1 MMEKSKQ
8 IGFIGLGNMGF
19 PMASRLVEAGYS
31 LSVYDIKSDVQATF
45 LKGRSAAGMD
55 TAAEAAKSSALI
67 ITMLPD
73 GKAVSAVVLGE
84 KGSAGMID
92 VMSPGTILIDMGS
105 SSPMGTKKL
114 GQLLAS
120 REIQMIDA
128 PVSGGVPKAKSGEL
142 AIIAGGKAEVVE
154 RCRPIFEVLGSRIF
168 HSGSLGSGHAVKAL
182 NNMCSAAGLIAA
194 AEVLLVGQKFG
205 VNPRVMN
212 DILNA
217 STGRN
222 NSTENKMAQYVFS
235 RSFSSGFSLDLMVK
249 DLTTA
254 TDLAREIGIPALFSS
269 ACRELWVAAQ
279 SGLESGVDHT
289 GVVRWFEELARI
301 RLKDEEV
308 LK

>member
-1 MMEKSKQ
+1 MEKSEQ

-31 LSVYDIKSDVQATF
+31 LSVYDIQSDVQAAF
-45 LKGRSAAGMD
+45 LKSRSAMGMN
-55 TAAEAAKSSALI
+55 TPAEVAKSSDLI

-73 GKAVSAVVLGE
+73 GKAVSAVVMGTE
-84 KGSAGMID
+84 EFVGIID
-92 VMSPGTILIDMGS
+92 VMSQGAILIDMSS
-105 SSPMGTKKL
+105 SSPMDTKKI
-114 GQLLAS
+114 GQILES
-120 REIQMIDA
+120 RKIQMIDA
-128 PVSGGVPKAKSGEL
+128 PVSGGVRKAKSGEL
-142 AIIAGGKAEVVE
+142 AIIAGGRAEAVD

-168 HSGSLGSGHAVKAL
+168 HSGPLGSGHAVKAL

-194 AEVLLVGQKFG
+194 TEVLLVGKKFG
-205 VNPRVMN
+205 LNPRVMN

-222 NSTENKMAQYVFS
+222 NSTENKMTQYVFS

-254 TDLAREIGIPALFSS
+254 TDLAKDIGVPALFSS
-269 ACRELWVAAQ
+269 ECRKLWVAAQ
-279 SGLESGVDHT
+279 SGLENGVDHT
-289 GVVRWFEELARI
+289 DVVRWFEELAGV
-301 RLKDEEV
+301 RLKEEEN

>member
-1 MMEKSKQ
+1 MEKSGQ

-19 PMASRLVEAGYS
+19 PMASRLAEADYS
-31 LSVYDIKSDVQATF
+31 MLVYDINRDVQAAF
-45 LKGRSAAGMD
+45 LKGRSARGTD
-55 TAAEAAKSSALI
+55 TPAEAAKNSDVI

-73 GKAVSAVVLGE
+73 GKAVSAVVLGAE
-84 KGSAGMID
+84 ESAGMID

-105 SSPMGTKKL
+105 SSPTGTKKL
-114 GQLLAS
+114 GQLFAS

-128 PVSGGVPKAKSGEL
+128 PVSGGVPKAQSGEL

-154 RCRPIFEVLGSRIF
+154 RCRSIFEVLGSRIF
-168 HSGSLGSGHAVKAL
+168 YSGSLGSGHAVKAL

-194 AEVLLVGQKFG
+194 AEVLLVGRKFG
-205 VNPRVMN
+205 VNPSVMN

-254 TDLAREIGIPALFSS
+254 TDLARDIGIPALFSS
-269 ACRELWVAAQ
+269 TCRELWVAAQ
-279 SGLESGVDHT
+279 SELESGVDHT
-289 GVVRWFEELARI
+289 GVVRWFEGLAHI
-301 RLKDEEV
+301 LLKD
-308 LK
+308 

>member
-1 MMEKSKQ
+1 MRAKSTK
-8 IGFIGLGNMGF
+8 IGFIGLGNMGS

-31 LSVYDIKSDVQATF
+31 LSVYDIKRDVQADF
-45 LKGRSAAGMD
+45 LKGRSATGMD
-55 TAAEAAKSSALI
+55 TPAKVAKNCDLI

-73 GKAVSAVVLGE
+73 SKAVSAVVLGSE
-84 KGSAGMID
+84 GCEGMID
-92 VMSPGTILIDMGS
+92 AMSAGSILIDMSS
-105 SSPMGTKKL
+105 SSPTGTKEL

-128 PVSGGVPKAKSGEL
+128 PVSGGVPKAQSGEL
-142 AIIAGGKAEVVE
+142 SIIAGGEAEVVE
-154 RCRPIFEVLGSRIF
+154 QCRPIFEVLGSRIF
-168 HSGSLGSGHAVKAL
+168 HSGPLGSGHAAKAL

-194 AEVLLVGQKFG
+194 AEVLLVGHKFG
-205 VNPRVMN
+205 INPSVMN

-235 RSFSSGFSLDLMVK
+235 RSFSSGFSMDLMVK

-254 TDLAREIGIPALFSS
+254 IELAREMGIPALFSS
-269 ACRELWVAAQ
+269 TCRELWVAAQ

-289 GVVRWFEELARI
+289 GVVRWFEELARLQ
-301 RLKDEEV
+301 LKNG
-308 LK
+308 

>member
-1 MMEKSKQ
+1 MEKSKQ

-19 PMASRLVEAGYS
+19 PMASRLVEAGCS

-45 LKGRSAAGMD
+45 LKGRSATGMD
-55 TAAEAAKSSALI
+55 TPAEAAKSCDLI

-73 GKAVSAVVLGE
+73 GKAVSEVVLGAE
-84 KGSAGMID
+84 GSAGMID
-92 VMSPGTILIDMGS
+92 VMSPGTILIDMSS
-105 SSPMGTKKL
+105 SSPVGTKKL

-120 REIQMIDA
+120 REVQMVDA

-142 AIIAGGKAEVVE
+142 AIIAGGRADVVE

-194 AEVLLVGQKFG
+194 AEVLLIGQKFG

-235 RSFSSGFSLDLMVK
+235 RSFSSGFS
-249 DLTTA
+249 
-254 TDLAREIGIPALFSS
+254 
-269 ACRELWVAAQ
+269 
-279 SGLESGVDHT
+279 
-289 GVVRWFEELARI
+289 
-301 RLKDEEV
+301 
-308 LK
+308 

>member
-1 MMEKSKQ
+1 MSGKSTQ
-8 IGFIGLGNMGF
+8 IGFIGLGNMGC
-19 PMASRLVEAGYS
+19 PMASRLVAAGYS
-31 LSVYDIKSDVQATF
+31 LSVYDLKSDVRANF
-45 LKGRSAAGMD
+45 LKDRSARGMD
-55 TAAEAAKSSALI
+55 TPAEVAKSSDLI

-73 GKAVSAVVLGE
+73 GKAVSAVVLGAE
-84 KGSAGMID
+84 GAEGMLDAMSA
-92 VMSPGTILIDMGS
+92 GTILIDMSS
-105 SSPMGTKKL
+105 SSPTGTKKL

-120 REIQMIDA
+120 REILMIDA
-128 PVSGGVPKAKSGEL
+128 PVSGGVPKAQSGEL
-142 AIIAGGKAEVVE
+142 SIIAGGKAEVVE

-168 HSGSLGSGHAVKAL
+168 HSGPLGSGHAVKAL

-205 VNPRVMN
+205 INPGVMN

-222 NSTENKMAQYVFS
+222 NSTENKMARYVFS
-235 RSFSSGFSLDLMVK
+235 RSFASGFSIDLMVK

-254 TDLAREIGIPALFSS
+254 TDLAREMGIPALFSS

-289 GVVRWFEELARI
+289 DVVRWFEELAQL
-301 RLKDEEV
+301 RLKDG
-308 LK
+308 

>member
-1 MMEKSKQ
+1 MSAKSTQ
-8 IGFIGLGNMGF
+8 IGFIGLGNMGC
-19 PMASRLVEAGYS
+19 PMASRLVVAGYS
-31 LSVYDIKSDVQATF
+31 LSVYDLKSEVQANF
-45 LKGRSAAGMD
+45 LKDRSATGMD
-55 TAAEAAKSSALI
+55 TPAEVAKSSDLI

-73 GKAVSAVVLGE
+73 GKAVSAVVLGAE
-84 KGSAGMID
+84 GSEGMLD
-92 VMSPGTILIDMGS
+92 AMSAGTILIDMSS
-105 SSPMGTKKL
+105 SSPTGTKKL

-120 REIQMIDA
+120 REILMIDA
-128 PVSGGVPKAKSGEL
+128 PVSGGVPKAQSGEL
-142 AIIAGGKAEVVE
+142 SIIAGGKAEVVE
-154 RCRPIFEVLGSRIF
+154 RCRPIFQVLGSRIF
-168 HSGSLGSGHAVKAL
+168 HSGPLGSGHAVKAL

-205 VNPRVMN
+205 INPGVMN

-235 RSFSSGFSLDLMVK
+235 RSFSSGFSIDLMVK

-254 TDLAREIGIPALFSS
+254 TDLAREMGIPALFSS

-289 GVVRWFEELARI
+289 DVVRWFEELAQL
-301 RLKDEEV
+301 RLKDG
-308 LK
+308 

>member
-1 MMEKSKQ
+1 
-8 IGFIGLGNMGF
+8 
-19 PMASRLVEAGYS
+19 
-31 LSVYDIKSDVQATF
+31 
-45 LKGRSAAGMD
+45 MD
-55 TAAEAAKSSALI
+55 TPAEVAKSNDLI

-73 GKAVSAVVLGE
+73 GKAVSAVVLGAE
-84 KGSAGMID
+84 GSEGMID
-92 VMSPGTILIDMGS
+92 AMSPGTILIDMSS

-114 GQLLAS
+114 GQMLAS
-120 REIQMIDA
+120 REIQMVDA

-142 AIIAGGKAEVVE
+142 AIIAGGRAEVVE
-154 RCRPIFEVLGSRIF
+154 RCRPIFEVLGSQIF

-182 NNMCSAAGLIAA
+182 NNMCSAAGLIAV

-205 VNPRVMN
+205 VNPRIMN
-212 DILNA
+212 DILNT
-217 STGRN
+217 STERN

-249 DLTTA
+249 DLTIA
-254 TDLAREIGIPALFSS
+254 TDLAKDLGMPALFSS
-269 ACRELWVAAQ
+269 ACRELWVASQ

-301 RLKDEEV
+301 RLRDEEV

>member
-1 MMEKSKQ
+1 MSGKSTQ
-8 IGFIGLGNMGF
+8 IGFIGLGNMGS
-19 PMASRLVEAGYS
+19 PMASRLIAAGYS
-31 LSVYDIKSDVQATF
+31 LSVYDLKSDVQANF
-45 LKGRSAAGMD
+45 LKDRSARGMD
-55 TAAEAAKSSALI
+55 TPAEVAKSSDLI

-73 GKAVSAVVLGE
+73 GKAVSAIVLGAE
-84 KGSAGMID
+84 GSEGMFD
-92 VMSPGTILIDMGS
+92 AMSAGTILIDMSS
-105 SSPMGTKKL
+105 SSPTGTKKL

-128 PVSGGVPKAKSGEL
+128 PVSGGVLKAQSGEL
-142 AIIAGGKAEVVE
+142 SIIAGGKAEVVE

-168 HSGSLGSGHAVKAL
+168 HSGPLGSGHAAKAL
-182 NNMCSAAGLIAA
+182 NNMCSAAGLLAA

-205 VNPRVMN
+205 INPSVMN

-235 RSFSSGFSLDLMVK
+235 RSFSSGFSMDLMVK

-254 TDLAREIGIPALFSS
+254 TDLAREMGIPALFSS

-279 SGLESGVDHT
+279 CGLESGVDHT
-289 GVVRWFEELARI
+289 GVVRWFEELAQL
-301 RLKDEEV
+301 RLKDG
-308 LK
+308 

>member
-1 MMEKSKQ
+1 
-8 IGFIGLGNMGF
+8 
-19 PMASRLVEAGYS
+19 
-31 LSVYDIKSDVQATF
+31 
-45 LKGRSAAGMD
+45 
-55 TAAEAAKSSALI
+55 
-67 ITMLPD
+67 
-73 GKAVSAVVLGE
+73 
-84 KGSAGMID
+84 MID
-92 VMSPGTILIDMGS
+92 VMSPGTILIDMSS

-128 PVSGGVPKAKSGEL
+128 PVSGGEL
-142 AIIAGGKAEVVE
+142 TIIAGGRPEVVE
-154 RCRPIFEVLGSRIF
+154 RCRPIFKVFGSRIF
-168 HSGSLGSGHAVKAL
+168 HSGPLGSGHAVKAL

-254 TDLAREIGIPALFSS
+254 TDLAREIGMPVPFSS
-269 ACRELWVAAQ
+269 ACQELWVAAQ
-279 SGLESGVDHT
+279 SRLGSGVDHT
-289 GVVRWFEELARI
+289 GVVRWLEELARD
-301 RLKDEEV
+301 RLTDAES
-308 LK
+308 

>member
-1 MMEKSKQ
+1 MSAKSTQ
-8 IGFIGLGNMGF
+8 IGFIGLGNMGC
-19 PMASRLVEAGYS
+19 PMASRLVVAGYS
-31 LSVYDIKSDVQATF
+31 LSVYDLKSEVQANF
-45 LKGRSAAGMD
+45 LKDRSATGMD
-55 TAAEAAKSSALI
+55 TPAEVAKSSDLI

-73 GKAVSAVVLGE
+73 GKAVSAVVLGAE
-84 KGSAGMID
+84 GSEGMLD
-92 VMSPGTILIDMGS
+92 AMSAGTILIDMSS
-105 SSPMGTKKL
+105 SSPTGTKKL

-120 REIQMIDA
+120 REILMIDA
-128 PVSGGVPKAKSGEL
+128 PVSGGVPKAQSGEL
-142 AIIAGGKAEVVE
+142 SIIAGGKAEVVE
-154 RCRPIFEVLGSRIF
+154 RCRPIFQVLGSRIF
-168 HSGSLGSGHAVKAL
+168 HSGPLGSGHAVKAL

-205 VNPRVMN
+205 INPGVMN

-235 RSFSSGFSLDLMVK
+235 RSFSSGFSIDLMVK

-254 TDLAREIGIPALFSS
+254 TDLAREMGIPALFSS

-289 GVVRWFEELARI
+289 GVVRWFEELAQL
-301 RLKDEEV
+301 RLKDG
-308 LK
+308 

>member
-1 MMEKSKQ
+1 MEKSKQ

-31 LSVYDIKSDVQATF
+31 LSVHDVKSDLQAAF
-45 LKGRSAAGMD
+45 LKGRNATGVH
-55 TAAEAAKSSALI
+55 TPAEAAKHSDLV

-73 GKAVSAVVLGE
+73 GKAVSAVVLGAE
-84 KGSAGMID
+84 GAAGMID
-92 VMSPGTILIDMGS
+92 VMAPGTILIDMS
-105 SSPMGTKKL
+105 SAAPMGTKKL
-114 GQLLAS
+114 GRLLAS
-120 REIQMIDA
+120 REVQMVDA
-128 PVSGGVPKAKSGEL
+128 PVSGGVPKAKNGEL
-142 AIIAGGKAEVVE
+142 AIIAGGRADVVE

-212 DILNA
+212 SILNA

-222 NSTENKMAQYVFS
+222 NTTENKMAQYVFS

-254 TDLAREIGIPALFSS
+254 TDLAREMGIPALFSS
-269 ACRELWVAAQ
+269 TCRELWVAAQ
-279 SGLESGVDHT
+279 SRLEKGVDHT
-289 GVVRWFEELARI
+289 GIVRWFEEFARI
-301 RLKDEEV
+301 SLKDEEA
-308 LK
+308 

>member
-19 PMASRLVEAGYS
+19 PMASRLAEAGYS
-31 LSVYDIKSDVQATF
+31 LSVYDLRSDVQATF
-45 LKGRSAAGMD
+45 LKGRIAKGVD
-55 TAAEAAKSSALI
+55 TPAEAAKRCALI

-73 GKAVSAVVLGE
+73 GKAVSAVVRGSE
-84 KGSAGMID
+84 GSAGMIE
-92 VMSPGTILIDMGS
+92 VMSPGTILIDMSS

-120 REIQMIDA
+120 RKIQMIDA

-142 AIIAGGKAEVVE
+142 TIIAGGKGEVVK
-154 RCRPIFEVLGSRIF
+154 RCRPVFEVLGSRIF

-194 AEVLLVGQKFG
+194 TEVLLVGQKFG

-249 DLTTA
+249 DLTTV
-254 TDLAREIGIPALFSS
+254 TDLAREMGIPALFSS

-279 SGLESGVDHT
+279 SGLERGVDHT

-301 RLKDEEV
+301 RLKDGQT

>member
-1 MMEKSKQ
+1 MEKSKQ

-19 PMASRLVEAGYS
+19 PMASRLVAAGYS
-31 LSVYDIKSDVQATF
+31 LSVHDVKSDLQAAF
-45 LKGRSAAGMD
+45 LKGRNATGVH
-55 TAAEAAKSSALI
+55 TPAEAAKHSDLV

-73 GKAVSAVVLGE
+73 GKAVSAVVLGAE
-84 KGSAGMID
+84 GAAGMID
-92 VMSPGTILIDMGS
+92 VMAPGTILIDMS
-105 SSPMGTKKL
+105 SAAPMGTKKL
-114 GQLLAS
+114 GRLLAS
-120 REIQMIDA
+120 REVQMVDA
-128 PVSGGVPKAKSGEL
+128 PVSGGVPKAKNGEL
-142 AIIAGGKAEVVE
+142 AIIAGGRADVVE

-212 DILNA
+212 SILNA

-222 NSTENKMAQYVFS
+222 NTTENKMAQYVFS

-254 TDLAREIGIPALFSS
+254 TDLAREMGIPALFSS
-269 ACRELWVAAQ
+269 TCRELWVAAQ
-279 SGLESGVDHT
+279 SRLEKGVDHT
-289 GVVRWFEELARI
+289 GIVRWFEEFARI
-301 RLKDEEV
+301 SLKDEEA
-308 LK
+308 